1 MKNVTLLLI
10 LFLMLFSLS
19 AVSAPQEGNTTK
31 VDTAQVDS
39 LNGNEGIK
47 NQGNETDKSTGQDMT
62 ILILG
67 FGLLVIIGELIMVK
81 KMKARWTPYSV
92 IRMLGLTLIIISAL
106 ALVAG
111 SEVETQITAVIG
123 LLGTLAGYLLGKDSK
138 ETDKVPE

>member
-111 SEVETQITAVIG
+111 SQVETQITGVIG

-138 ETDKVPE
+138 EQDRMDT

>member
-1 MKNVTLLLI
+1 MKNATFFLI

-19 AVSAPQEGNTTK
+19 AVSAPQEGGNTTK

-39 LNGNEGIK
+39 LNGNEEIK

-67 FGLLVIIGELIMVK
+67 FGLLVIISELIMVK
-81 KMKARWTPYSV
+81 KMQATWSPYSV
-92 IRMLGLTLIIISAL
+92 IRMLGLTLIVISAL
-106 ALVAG
+106 VLVAG
-111 SEVETQITAVIG
+111 SQVQAQITAVIG

-138 ETDKVPE
+138 VDDKV

>member
-10 LFLMLFSLS
+10 LFLMLCSLS

-111 SEVETQITAVIG
+111 SQVETQVTGVIG

-138 ETDKVPE
+138 EQDRMDT